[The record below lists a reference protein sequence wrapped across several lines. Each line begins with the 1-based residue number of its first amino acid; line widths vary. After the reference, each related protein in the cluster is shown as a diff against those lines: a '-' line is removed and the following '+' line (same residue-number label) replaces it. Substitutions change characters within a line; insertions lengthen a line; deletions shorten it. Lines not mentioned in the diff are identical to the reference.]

1 VLCASVCVCV
11 PLTRTLI
18 HVHNSAHMCPYHVPH
33 VCTTSV
39 PTANSKDAH
48 VLPMA
53 HLHYS
58 NPNQQPSRN
67 ISGTGLPL
75 LESSPSP
82 PSPSTHSCGR
92 IPILKGLFFFLK
104 ADSHFWKVLPF
115 LFLRR
120 VLFHLF
126 RTIHSSRLFFL
137 TFGQD
142 LPFQKILPSFPAELF
157 LVDAFI

>member
-1 VLCASVCVCV
+1 MYTIVHTCVL
-11 PLTRTLI
+11 I
-18 HVHNSAHMCPYHVPH
+18 MC
-33 VCTTSV
+33 
-39 PTANSKDAH
+39 
-48 VLPMA
+48 PMA
-53 HLHYS
+53 HLHHS
-58 NPNQQPSRN
+58 NPNQQQSRN

-104 ADSHFWKVLPF
+104 VDSHFWKVLPF

-126 RTIHSSRLFFL
+126 RTIHSSRVFYL
-137 TFGQD
+137 TFGMIYHFKRFCHHSQQNYF
-142 LPFQKILPSFPAELF
+142 LWMRLSHLLRKILFPGRLHPLF
-157 LVDAFI
+157 EVGFFLLGSLIQFL